1 MMIVFAKPCTNCL
14 RVALGLIFIIT
25 IIQRWTVKNVVH
37 CVKVSPARHKKK
49 TQKKNKNIPATLH
62 RATPPTAFHACASR
76 LGPGPVFRSLGPPRD
91 DFFSGH
97 QRRDE
102 AATSGSRSSDLSG
115 STTAFP
121 PYRSMLTRSR
131 CLCFWFW
138 FFLFCWNLHR
148 HCKGCHRTPSL
159 PPVAASLFGFLHS
172 THFFRHI
179 YNFCYSWCLS
189 VLHSCNYIYF
199 WCSSTWQ
206 TCLMCTIFS

>member
-1 MMIVFAKPCTNCL
+1 MLCIVSKYHL
-14 RVALGLIFIIT
+14 QDI
-25 IIQRWTVKNVVH
+25 
-37 CVKVSPARHKKK
+37 KKK
-49 TQKKNKNIPATLH
+49 KQKKTSL
-62 RATPPTAFHACASR
+62 RRFTAPLRPRRVTCPSR
-76 LGPGPVFRSLGPPRD
+76 LDPGTVFGSLGTPRD
-91 DFFSGH
+91 EFFSGH
-97 QRRDE
+97 QRRNE
-102 AATSGSRSSDLSG
+102 VATSGSRSSDLSG
-115 STTAFP
+115 TTTAFP
-121 PYRSMLTRSR
+121 PYRSMLTPSR
-131 CLCFWFW
+131 CLCFW

-148 HCKGCHRTPSL
+148 HCKGRHRTPSL

>member
-49 TQKKNKNIPATLH
+49 QQKNHPCEASPRHSADGVSCVRHGSVRALSSEVSDRPAMSSLEVIKGEM
-62 RATPPTAFHACASR
+62 RSR
-76 LGPGPVFRSLGPPRD
+76 PPGPEVQTRVAPQLLSLHTVQCWHDPDAFVFGFGSFCFAGIFTDTVKVAIGPP
-91 DFFSGH
+91 
-97 QRRDE
+97 
-102 AATSGSRSSDLSG
+102 LSLRW
-115 STTAFP
+115 P
-121 PYRSMLTRSR
+121 PL
-131 CLCFWFW
+131 
-138 FFLFCWNLHR
+138 FL
-148 HCKGCHRTPSL
+148 
-159 PPVAASLFGFLHS
+159 VFLHS

>member
-1 MMIVFAKPCTNCL
+1 MTIVFAKPCTNCL

-37 CVKVSPARHKKK
+37 CVKVSPARHL
-49 TQKKNKNIPATLH
+49 KNKHKKEQKHPCDASLRH
-62 RATPPTAFHACASR
+62 SVDGVSRVPCA
-76 LGPGPVFRSLGPPRD
+76 VFRSLGPPCD
-91 DFFSGH
+91 EFFSGH
-97 QRRDE
+97 QRRNE
-102 AATSGSRSSDLSG
+102 VATSGSRSSDLSG
-115 STTAFP
+115 TTTAFP
-121 PYRSMLTRSR
+121 PYCSMLTRSR
-131 CLCFWFW
+131 CLCFW

-148 HCKGCHRTPSL
+148 HCKGRHRTPSL
-159 PPVAASLFGFLHS
+159 PLMATSLFGFLHS